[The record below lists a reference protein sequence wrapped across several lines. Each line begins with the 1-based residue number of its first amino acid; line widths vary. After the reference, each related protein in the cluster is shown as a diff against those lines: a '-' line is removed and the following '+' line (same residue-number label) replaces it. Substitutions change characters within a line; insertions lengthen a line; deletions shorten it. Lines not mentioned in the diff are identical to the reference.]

1 MSHPSLFIDALQY
14 NNWSEEILKQINQ
27 GGLSAVH
34 VTICYHEDFQE
45 MVQNVVDWNRRFED
59 FSSLIFL
66 GRTAADVVKAQKE
79 GRTAIFF
86 GFQNCS
92 PIEDNIGLVEVCHQ
106 LGARFMQ
113 LTYNNQSL
121 LGTGCYEE
129 NDPGITRMGKQVIKE
144 MNRVGLVV
152 DMSHSAERSTLEA
165 IEISERPIAITHA
178 NPTFWHPALR
188 NKSNE
193 VLKALGESGGML
205 GFSVYPH
212 HLKDGSDCTLE
223 SFCNMIADTA
233 EIMGIKNI
241 GIGTDLCQNQPDSV
255 VEWMRNGTWTNDRD
269 YGEGSASFAG
279 FPDQPEWFRDNRD
292 FVNIATGL
300 RSVGFSNDDV
310 DLVMGKNW
318 LNFSNPRLNLYNKF
332 MSSESVLIDIE
343 SDFMRSPEKV
353 MRLDRMGS
361 SFPTRLSFMRTLIRR
376 MSKENWQFKRTLRK
390 VDKDG
395 YGVSVYS
402 AITPKRTYSLIAFT
416 QEIPADM
423 RTDRVIAEVWDAT
436 FSLFDGVPT
445 QEDIDY
451 LAENTPFRKVEDTGR
466 VSLFWQEQIK
476 V

>member
-14 NNWSEEILKQINQ
+14 NNWSEEIFKQINQ

-45 MVQNVVDWNRRFED
+45 MVQNVIDWNRRFED
-59 FSSLIFL
+59 YSNLIFL
-66 GRTAADVVKAQKE
+66 GRTAADVRKAKKE

-178 NPTFWHPALR
+178 NPTFWYPALR

-193 VLKALGESGGML
+193 VLKALGDSGSML

-212 HLKDGSDCTLE
+212 HLKDGSDCSLE

-233 EIMGIKNI
+233 NIMGINNI

-269 YGEGSASFAG
+269 FGEGSASFAG
-279 FPDQPEWFRDNRD
+279 FPDQPQWFRDNRN
-292 FVNIATGL
+292 FINIANGL
-300 RSVGFSNDDV
+300 KLVGFTDQDV

-318 LNFSNPRLNLYNKF
+318 LNFF
-332 MSSESVLIDIE
+332 E
-343 SDFMRSPEKV
+343 
-353 MRLDRMGS
+353 S
-361 SFPTRLSFMRTLIRR
+361 SFGS
-376 MSKENWQFKRTLRK
+376 MS
-390 VDKDG
+390 
-395 YGVSVYS
+395 
-402 AITPKRTYSLIAFT
+402 
-416 QEIPADM
+416 
-423 RTDRVIAEVWDAT
+423 
-436 FSLFDGVPT
+436 
-445 QEDIDY
+445 
-451 LAENTPFRKVEDTGR
+451 
-466 VSLFWQEQIK
+466 
-476 V
+476 

>member
-14 NNWSEEILKQINQ
+14 NNWSEEIFKQINQ

-45 MVQNVVDWNRRFED
+45 MVQNVIDWNRRFED
-59 FSSLIFL
+59 YSNLIFL
-66 GRTAADVVKAQKE
+66 GRTAADVRKAKKE

-129 NDPGITRMGKQVIKE
+129 NDPGITRMGKQAIKE

-193 VLKALGESGGML
+193 VLKALGDSGSML

-212 HLKDGSDCTLE
+212 HLKDGSDCSLE

-233 EIMGIKNI
+233 NIMGINNI

-269 YGEGSASFAG
+269 FGEGSASFAG
-279 FPDQPEWFRDNRD
+279 FPDQPQWFRDNRN
-292 FVNIATGL
+292 FINIANGL
-300 RSVGFSNDDV
+300 KLVGFTDQDV

-318 LNFSNPRLNLYNKF
+318 LNFF
-332 MSSESVLIDIE
+332 E
-343 SDFMRSPEKV
+343 
-353 MRLDRMGS
+353 S
-361 SFPTRLSFMRTLIRR
+361 SFGS
-376 MSKENWQFKRTLRK
+376 MS
-390 VDKDG
+390 
-395 YGVSVYS
+395 
-402 AITPKRTYSLIAFT
+402 
-416 QEIPADM
+416 
-423 RTDRVIAEVWDAT
+423 
-436 FSLFDGVPT
+436 
-445 QEDIDY
+445 
-451 LAENTPFRKVEDTGR
+451 
-466 VSLFWQEQIK
+466 
-476 V
+476 

>member
-205 GFSVYPH
+205 GFSIYPH

-318 LNFSNPRLNLYNKF
+318 LNFF
-332 MSSESVLIDIE
+332 E
-343 SDFMRSPEKV
+343 
-353 MRLDRMGS
+353 S
-361 SFPTRLSFMRTLIRR
+361 SF
-376 MSKENWQFKRTLRK
+376 E
-390 VDKDG
+390 
-395 YGVSVYS
+395 
-402 AITPKRTYSLIAFT
+402 SL
-416 QEIPADM
+416 
-423 RTDRVIAEVWDAT
+423 
-436 FSLFDGVPT
+436 
-445 QEDIDY
+445 
-451 LAENTPFRKVEDTGR
+451 
-466 VSLFWQEQIK
+466 
-476 V
+476 